1 MKNIKTFEELT
12 QNDYR
17 NEDTISKLEVM
28 ELIYNTIMDVG
39 EDNFDPYEVEDKILD
54 MESSEITFVYKNVP
68 FKLTIERTDE
78 LKECTLPRKNTI
90 KQLKKIAKKSKNKSM
105 NTSGGKNVLSGSIA
119 VNENKT

>member
-1 MKNIKTFEELT
+1 MKNLKTFEELT
-12 QNDYR
+12 ENDYR
-17 NEDTISKLEVM
+17 NEDSISKLEVM

-39 EDNFDPYEVEDKILD
+39 EDIFDSNEVENKILD
-54 MESSEITFVYKNVP
+54 MESSEITFTYKNVP

-90 KQLKKIAKKSKNKSM
+90 KQLKKMAKKFKNKSI
-105 NTSGGKNVLSGSIA
+105 NASGGKNVLSGNIA